1 VTMLKELFGLNKYD
15 LYDKTIFLEKENNEK
30 LHNLE
35 GQLLQIG
42 EIKPENIESLKKQ
55 IDENQRSLNA
65 LAGELKTTQER
76 DKALEEMKKLAADLQ
91 KQKVKLTELQN
102 KEVKF
107 SNLEKEV
114 KEYEALYLAFHYE
127 LEQLGTLDSALK
139 KQSDNLTSKKE
150 EFKGLSDESS
160 ARQDDL
166 EGLKPGY
173 EKRDDLLRLAEEI
186 KKLAQITSL
195 EEAIKR
201 TSEESRKE
209 KDDLKDLEAS
219 ILADKESLKQNCE
232 QLGLKKKILPDL
244 KVLSQIKIWFRDEKG
259 LMEQVARERLAISE
273 QMEKVNANMNEAFKL
288 SGTLLSVNKPIDSFD
303 LCESLVLIEE
313 AHSKVEISLKNLL
326 TELSELEIQKRLQ
339 QFAGELQEGKPCP
352 LCGSKDHPHILDIQ
366 DVSEKLDSTLERK
379 NRLDSQIRQ
388 FTRGEKELTSLL
400 REISLTEKQGRLH
413 MENLNGLLIKS
424 EEHRQKFMWEQFNP
438 EQEKAV
444 DEEMK
449 RYDVLSKEIGAL
461 EIRIDELNKSLAGKE
476 VWRDALSGSIRTS
489 DNKISEGR
497 AQANMLISQLTVV
510 TGDDWAG
517 RSLKEMEAKSASLK
531 RDHQVITEKYK
542 LLEERITEL
551 RSQTDIL
558 KGAIESAAKQ
568 VEATAKLRE
577 QLWEKITLKLSQ
589 CGGQELSY
597 VENVIRKEL
606 DLETAKN
613 EIASFRAELGAVKSH
628 LLKLNTELSGRE
640 YPVAEHNSVK
650 EQLIRLRSQADD
662 KNQQMGRL
670 KVTLAT
676 LEKNLTALET
686 LKKEQDSLH
695 LRGENLNTLKNLF
708 RGAAF
713 VNFASR
719 AYLENIVQAANTRFR

>member
-1 VTMLKELFGLNKYD
+1 
-15 LYDKTIFLEKENNEK
+15 
-30 LHNLE
+30 
-35 GQLLQIG
+35 
-42 EIKPENIESLKKQ
+42 
-55 IDENQRSLNA
+55 
-65 LAGELKTTQER
+65 
-76 DKALEEMKKLAADLQ
+76 
-91 KQKVKLTELQN
+91 
-102 KEVKF
+102 
-107 SNLEKEV
+107 
-114 KEYEALYLAFHYE
+114 
-127 LEQLGTLDSALK
+127 
-139 KQSDNLTSKKE
+139 
-150 EFKGLSDESS
+150 
-160 ARQDDL
+160 
-166 EGLKPGY
+166 
-173 EKRDDLLRLAEEI
+173 
-186 KKLAQITSL
+186 
-195 EEAIKR
+195 
-201 TSEESRKE
+201 
-209 KDDLKDLEAS
+209 
-219 ILADKESLKQNCE
+219 
-232 QLGLKKKILPDL
+232 
-244 KVLSQIKIWFRDEKG
+244 
-259 LMEQVARERLAISE
+259 
-273 QMEKVNANMNEAFKL
+273 
-288 SGTLLSVNKPIDSFD
+288 
-303 LCESLVLIEE
+303 
-313 AHSKVEISLKNLL
+313 
-326 TELSELEIQKRLQ
+326 
-339 QFAGELQEGKPCP
+339 
-352 LCGSKDHPHILDIQ
+352 
-366 DVSEKLDSTLERK
+366 
-379 NRLDSQIRQ
+379 
-388 FTRGEKELTSLL
+388 
-400 REISLTEKQGRLH
+400 

-476 VWRDALSGSIRTS
+476 VRRDALSGSIRTS

-589 CGGQELSY
+589 CGGQELAY

-719 AYLENIVQAANTRFR
+719 AYLENIVQAANTRFRKLTRQHLELVLDEDNNFMLRDHMNEGRLRSVKTLSGGQTFQASLSLALALADNVNRQVKADQNFFFLDEGFGSLDKESLEIVFETLKSLRKENRIVGVISHVEEMKQEIDAHLIVSIDDADGSMIRSNLY